1 MFFACDRTKKSFNE
15 GLLVF
20 QSGVPE
26 GTRTPDRAL
35 RRRMLYPAELPGH
48 CFLPRFERSI
58 IISKTIEE
66 CKRFWHILLP
76 PPRLEG
82 CETGTTECLG
92 AKREPLNLFMIFP
105 DFREKNAKNGYGRPL
120 SEHSLKNTHFH
131 RWRNR

>member
-1 MFFACDRTKKSFNE
+1 MFFAWKGTKKSFSE
-15 GLLVF
+15 GLLFF

-48 CFLPRFERSI
+48 CFLSRFERSI

-76 PPRLEG
+76 LPRLED

-92 AKREPLNLFMIFP
+92 AETENL
-105 DFREKNAKNGYGRPL
+105 
-120 SEHSLKNTHFH
+120 
-131 RWRNR
+131 